1 MKTGK
6 RLFAWHHWCGLIV
19 GLFLLVMSLSGSLLV
34 FAEEIESAE
43 ISSFNKTNN
52 ESGAFFIDSSLRQ
65 VQSKYPGWEIRLY
78 DQPKKNETIIYE
90 LRRDTESKKIYVHPT
105 NGTILHVN
113 ENAKNELQRWLLLLH
128 YTLFAGTTGK
138 VAVFIIGL
146 MFLITLFTG
155 LWVYRR
161 SFVKVL
167 SFKTRINKK
176 STRGTFSSLHRIIG
190 VWSIIFNLLMVFT
203 GLVLSYQV
211 ATNALKMVPA
221 KKITTAAPEISVDQV
236 RNKVQAQYEDFNIH
250 LVRIRPHSSQ
260 VQVLG
265 RFDNDPTWYGHYYS
279 GFVFDGIT
287 QEQESKIFM
296 KDLPFTSRLIKMCGP
311 LHFGNYGGLILKIF
325 YSFLGLTP
333 AFLSISGFIIWIKK
347 KKRKI

>member
-19 GLFLLVMSLSGSLLV
+19 GLFLLMMSLTGSLLV
-34 FAEEIESAE
+34 FAEEIETAE
-43 ISSFNKTNN
+43 ISFFNKTNN
-52 ESGAFFIDSSLRQ
+52 ESGVFFIDSSLRK

-90 LRRDTESKKIYVHPT
+90 LRRDTESKKIYVHPI
-105 NGTILHVN
+105 NGTFLHVN
-113 ENAKNELQRWLLLLH
+113 DNAKNELQRWLLLLH
-128 YTLFAGTTGK
+128 YTLFAGTIGK
-138 VAVFIIGL
+138 VTVFFIGL

-221 KKITTAAPEISVDQV
+221 KNITTAAPEISIDQV
-236 RNKVQAQYEDFNIH
+236 RNKVLAKYEDFNIH
-250 LVRIRPHSSQ
+250 LVRVRPNSQQ

-265 RFDNDPTWYGHYYS
+265 RFDNDPSWYGHYYS
-279 GFVFDGIT
+279 GFVFNGLTI
-287 QEQESKIFM
+287 EEESKIFM
-296 KDLPFTSRLIKMCGP
+296 RDLPIMERLVKMCGP

-325 YSFLGLTP
+325 YSLLGLTP